1 MEPIKNDSETLAKKT
16 SSRVCL
22 SPDCNELIGEG
33 RPDKKFCGDGCR
45 NVYNNW
51 VKKKELEEI
60 KNIDQALKKNRRILK
75 KLLGSTDEVIVSE
88 KKLLSEGF
96 NFDFST
102 HFIISKK
109 KSNKFIF
116 SYNYGYGTLEN
127 SKYKIV
133 KSFYGDT
140 MPE

>member
-1 MEPIKNDSETLAKKT
+1 MKQTYDDSEMTVEKKT
-16 SSRVCL
+16 FRICL
-22 SPDCNELIGEG
+22 SPGCNEPIGEG

-51 VKKKELEEI
+51 IKKKELNEI

-75 KLLGSTDEVIVSE
+75 KLLGSADEVIVSQ
-88 KKLLSEGF
+88 KKLFNEGF

-102 HFIISKK
+102 HLIFSKTK
-109 KSNKFIF
+109 GNKFIF
-116 SYNYGYGTLEN
+116 SYNYGYGDLGN
-127 SKYKIV
+127 AKYKIV